1 MPDLALCLDLTRL
14 LSRVGRGPL
23 TGVDRVER
31 AYADWVLR
39 ADPDPRFLVRS
50 SRGFILVGADGAR
63 AFLAALDGTAAWPD
77 PDLLSRL
84 TGKAALPRHRAEALL
99 RHHAIARCLH
109 ANLFRMLSQ
118 NLRENTT
125 YLNTGHSNL
134 TRHCLKSVRANPDVR
149 VAVLLHDLIPLEHPE
164 YSRPEIPAHFQE
176 MLDATRDYADLVICN
191 SHDTHDRVTP
201 HLRPETATVT
211 AHLGL
216 PELAMPEPIL
226 PEIDPDTP
234 RFVIVGTIEP
244 RKNHQLLLDVWSQLP
259 EQDRPHLH
267 IVGNRGW
274 ASQAFFRT
282 LDTHPLRNRAI
293 FEHADLTDGQVRTLL
308 EGAHGLLFPTF
319 VEGFGYPPLEAARL
333 GVLPICSDL
342 AVLRETVGDCAV
354 YLDPRDAYPWLE
366 TIRKRSGDSLADEV
380 LPAVK
385 LPTWQ
390 AHFDTVA
397 QALRS
402 GRAGE

>member
-1 MPDLALCLDLTRL
+1 MSDLALCLDLTRL

-31 AYADWVLR
+31 AYADWVLQ

-63 AFLAALDGTAAWPD
+63 AFLAALDGTADWPA

-84 TGKAALPRHRAEALL
+84 TGKAGLPRHQAEALL

-118 NLRENTT
+118 HLRKGTI

-134 TRHCLKSVRANPDVR
+134 TRHCLKSFRANPDVR
-149 VAVLLHDLIPLEHPE
+149 VAVLLHDVIPLEHPE
-164 YSRPEIPAHFQE
+164 YSRPEIPAHFQA
-176 MLDATRDYADLVICN
+176 MLDATRECADLVICN
-191 SHDTHDRVTP
+191 SQDTHDRTRP
-201 HLRPETATVT
+201 YLTPETATVT
-211 AHLGL
+211 AHLGM
-216 PELAMPEPIL
+216 PELAEPEPVF
-226 PEIDPDTP
+226 PDLDTETP

-244 RKNHQLLLDVWSQLP
+244 RKNHQVLLDAWSQLP
-259 EQDRPHLH
+259 EQGRPHLH

-274 ASQAFFRT
+274 ASETFFQK
-282 LDTHPLRNRAI
+282 LDAHPLRNRSV

-342 AVLRETVGDCAV
+342 AVLREIVNDCAV
-354 YLDPRDAYPWLE
+354 YLDPRDAYLWME
-366 TIRKRSGDSLADEV
+366 TIRKRSGDSLVDEV
-380 LPAVK
+380 LPAVE

-390 AHFDTVA
+390 AHFNTVA